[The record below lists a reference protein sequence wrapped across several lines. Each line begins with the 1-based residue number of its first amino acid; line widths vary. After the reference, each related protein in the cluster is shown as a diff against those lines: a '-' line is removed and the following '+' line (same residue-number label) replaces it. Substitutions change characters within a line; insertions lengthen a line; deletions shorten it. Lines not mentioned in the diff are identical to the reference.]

1 MTETAEHETQEA
13 APTVED
19 EIAAQMTE
27 ESEQTVV
34 ESGGGEQPSDD
45 DAPDA
50 VSATAP
56 TDEPDEDEQPPE
68 QQEQQADTEALSE
81 ATGKK
86 LDALQKHVAR
96 KMGDILGE
104 DVTLFEV
111 CEVCSYT
118 NTPGWRLSGP
128 YPPEVEAAVRGVLGM
143 HGLSEYKT
151 DTYSRV
157 CDVCDGLGRTSTGSR
172 VQGQETQ
179 VCVDCKSRGWLA
191 VGPERGG
198 APLVVSQGD
207 QITNEANGQTLDVIE
222 VQAQLDTPE
231 MAALRADG
239 WVLVPPFKG

>member
-27 ESEQTVV
+27 ESEQGAV

-50 VSATAP
+50 ASATAP
-56 TDEPDEDEQPPE
+56 TDELDEDEQQPE

-128 YPPEVEAAVRGVLGM
+128 YPPEVEAAVRGVLGE
-143 HGLSEYKT
+143 HAPSEYKM
-151 DTYSRV
+151 DGYSAV
-157 CDVCDGLGRTSTGSR
+157 CDKCDGLGQTQSR
-172 VQGQETQ
+172 SKVPSQELLL
-179 VCVDCKSRGWLA
+179 CYGCKGRGWVA
-191 VGPERGG
+191 VGSERGG
-198 APLVVSQGD
+198 TPIVAQNGGQLTSD
-207 QITNEANGQTLDVIE
+207 ETGQTFDVIE

-231 MAALRADG
+231 MQALKAQG
-239 WVLVPPFKG
+239 YVIIPPFSG